1 LVLSIANVVRYE
13 GHFNI
18 LRLTNGRQLGD
29 SCPPPSPCPHARAA
43 HAIVMAGVGLFE
55 EQGTRTHQLCYVSIS
70 CDCESI
76 DVFCSDARVKKVRPN
91 ELMFAPF
98 AHIKGS
104 LFTLYDLVVG
114 YTTHILPRFN
124 LNAYLRHI
132 CDNKVRLVMRRIPM
146 LKISRYY
153 E

>member
-1 LVLSIANVVRYE
+1 
-13 GHFNI
+13 
-18 LRLTNGRQLGD
+18 
-29 SCPPPSPCPHARAA
+29 
-43 HAIVMAGVGLFE
+43 
-55 EQGTRTHQLCYVSIS
+55 
-70 CDCESI
+70 
-76 DVFCSDARVKKVRPN
+76 
-91 ELMFAPF
+91 MFAPF